1 MTRSSIDDPLV
12 RCKIDGCTETAKTR
26 FGMYGGLCE
35 THRAARLA
43 ERQAARN
50 GKAEVEVIATAAH
63 PNLRAQIQTS
73 AGSVPLDYETLV
85 VKTLVEIDDVIIAAE
100 RKVGQLLR
108 AEIAARILPRNG
120 ETG

>member
-1 MTRSSIDDPLV
+1 V
-12 RCKIDGCTETAKTR
+12 
-26 FGMYGGLCE
+26 
-35 THRAARLA
+35 
-43 ERQAARN
+43 QAVLR
-50 GKAEVEVIATAAH
+50 VTAAH

-120 ETG
+120 ETE